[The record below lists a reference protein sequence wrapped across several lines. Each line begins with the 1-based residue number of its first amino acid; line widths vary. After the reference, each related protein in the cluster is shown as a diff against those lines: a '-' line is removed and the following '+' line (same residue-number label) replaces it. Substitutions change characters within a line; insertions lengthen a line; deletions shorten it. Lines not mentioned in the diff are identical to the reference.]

1 MKNIQLGYTLPFKK
15 VVRKMRVY
23 VSGQDV
29 WFHSKMLGVF
39 DPEVGNTATA
49 SVYPFFGTWSLGL
62 NLTF

>member
-1 MKNIQLGYTLPFKK
+1 
-15 VVRKMRVY
+15 MRVY